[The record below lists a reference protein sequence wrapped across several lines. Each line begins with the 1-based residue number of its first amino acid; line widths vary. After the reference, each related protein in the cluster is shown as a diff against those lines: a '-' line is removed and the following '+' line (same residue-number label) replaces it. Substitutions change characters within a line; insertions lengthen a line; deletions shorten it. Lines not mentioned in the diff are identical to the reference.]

1 MIVIQGSILLK
12 DSDDEILLTLAVAY
26 YCVLRRPESRNYII
40 DDVTSLKS
48 MIRPAR

>member
-12 DSDDEILLTLAVAY
+12 DSDDEILLTLAVA